1 MAQGD
6 IKEVRSLK
14 IPEFRSPLP
23 PCLSLFVFEHP
34 LTSPEV
40 RSFWLELTL
49 SPSISLLVKFREK
62 KLLMSNSI
70 SNSELNVSFKK
81 PQWNLYKVDAIG
93 A

>member
-49 SPSISLLVKFREK
+49 SPSISLLVKFGEK
-62 KLLMSNSI
+62 KLMMSNSI

>member
-14 IPEFRSPLP
+14 IPEFRSLLP
-23 PCLSLFVFEHP
+23 PCLSLFVFEHL

-62 KLLMSNSI
+62 KLMMSNSI
-70 SNSELNVSFKK
+70 INSELNVSFKK